1 MTMFGVMLWVIL
13 GEATAIVGLL
23 AECHR
28 LDKEYKRRLDSLQEL
43 KKGA

>member
-13 GEATAIVGLL
+13 GEAVAIVGLL

-28 LDKEYKRRLDSLQEL
+28 LEKEYEHRLNNLQEQ